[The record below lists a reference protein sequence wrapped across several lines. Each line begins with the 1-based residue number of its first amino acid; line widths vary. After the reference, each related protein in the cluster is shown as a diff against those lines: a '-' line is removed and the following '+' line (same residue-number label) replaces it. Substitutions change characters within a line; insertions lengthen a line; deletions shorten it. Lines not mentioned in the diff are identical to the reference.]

1 MRHWNRKGMQPIL
14 TEFEYDGVV
23 MLKFPLLEQTGMIV
37 QGFSTRIGGVSG
49 GDCATMNFSYAQ
61 GDEPE
66 NVKENI
72 RRFVTAMGC
81 CPEQTVMSQQTHTVN
96 VRVVTEKD
104 AGKGYLRERD
114 YTDVDGLI
122 TNVPGLVLLTTYA
135 DCVPLYFVDPVH
147 RAIGLSH
154 TGWRGTVAQMAVH
167 TLHAM
172 HREYGTVPEDVY
184 AAIGPSICQ
193 DCYEV
198 SEDVAQQVRSAFPS
212 ASWPMLLSKHGDGD
226 GRYQLNLWNANRDLL
241 IRAVVSPKRIEVTDI
256 CTCCN
261 ADKLHSHRRTGG
273 KRGALAAFLCI
284 KEQK

>member
-66 NVKENI
+66 NLKRKYTSFCHSDGVLSGANGD
-72 RRFVTAMGC
+72 VAADTYSQCTC
-81 CPEQTVMSQQTHTVN
+81 C
-96 VRVVTEKD
+96 
-104 AGKGYLRERD
+104 YRERCGKRVSARTGLHRRGWTDNECSGASADD
-114 YTDVDGLI
+114 YLCGLCAI
-122 TNVPGLVLLTTYA
+122 VL
-135 DCVPLYFVDPVH
+135 
-147 RAIGLSH
+147 GS
-154 TGWRGTVAQMAVH
+154 GS
-167 TLHAM
+167 
-172 HREYGTVPEDVY
+172 
-184 AAIGPSICQ
+184 PSIWTVSFGAAGNECPNGCSYTACDAQRIMERFRRTSTPPLDRRIRQ

-226 GRYQLNLWNANRDLL
+226 GRYQMNLWNANRDLL
-241 IRAVVSPKRIEVTDI
+241 IRAGVSPKRIEVTDI